1 MSIATADVV
10 GALQLLAQ
18 TVLTAKQIAELLAKP
33 EITEAEVLAQLD
45 QTDAAIARA
54 REDD

>member
-1 MSIATADVV
+1 MTIRTADVV

-18 TVLTAKQIAELLAKP
+18 TALTAQQIVALLAKP

-45 QTDAAIARA
+45 QTDATLARI
-54 REDD
+54 REGG